1 MIFNI
6 IYHLISKKY
15 YLCKWFKQLNLCFIE
30 INEALCFSC
39 NWKRRKFSNGTR
51 DGIAVSTHLAW
62 AAISTYCAKVSYDL
76 RLQCGIQYHASFM
89 HKSLLGTEKAKKLC
103 PTQNRELK
111 MYWWSSYLILFL
123 ILIGISYIF
132 IMPFLVAAIA
142 NNKGRDGVLWFFLS
156 LILNP
161 LFSILILI
169 GFGDTDEKRK
179 QRIIEEEKLRIS
191 ISNRYKSD
199 NNTNTT
205 PRESDHSRFMPH

>member
-1 MIFNI
+1 
-6 IYHLISKKY
+6 
-15 YLCKWFKQLNLCFIE
+15 
-30 INEALCFSC
+30 
-39 NWKRRKFSNGTR
+39 
-51 DGIAVSTHLAW
+51 
-62 AAISTYCAKVSYDL
+62 
-76 RLQCGIQYHASFM
+76 
-89 HKSLLGTEKAKKLC
+89 
-103 PTQNRELK
+103 
-111 MYWWSSYLILFL
+111 
-123 ILIGISYIF
+123 
-132 IMPFLVAAIA
+132 MPFLVAAIA